1 MAQQVVK
8 APPVDRPTRRNVHRG
23 FEFFAS
29 PPDAPRVRRSSD
41 TAVVVAGGALVAILA
56 VVRGG
61 GTSVDAVLIGLVAA
75 AVIRVVFGTSAGVP
89 SLARFRAGLGD
100 LGISLAS
107 LEYVQDQPPSS
118 TTLDGVTDHGSRS
131 TCGCW
136 IGTAGRAPCG
146 REPGGRP
153 GIRRP
158 ARSMGAADANR
169 SSTRRSPT
177 CSPVGAASTSSIWLR
192 SARPRTM
199 TPSSWSSARRPG
211 SVSSIPTRSMTS
223 CSARSGTR
231 SSSSTRRG

>member
-1 MAQQVVK
+1 MAQQVVN

-41 TAVVVAGGALVAILA
+41 TAVAVAGGALVAILA

-118 TTLDGVTDHGSRS
+118 TILDGVTDDGVPVYVRVLDRDSWKSSLWSRAWRAAWYQATGTQHGSSRRQQ
-131 TCGCW
+131 
-136 IGTAGRAPCG
+136 IEHEALADVLAGR
-146 REPGGRP
+146 GGVNVFDLVAV
-153 GIRRP
+153 GE
-158 ARSMGAADANR
+158 ASNDDAIVVVER
-169 SSTRRSPT
+169 
-177 CSPVGAASTSSIWLR
+177 A
-192 SARPRTM
+192 
-199 TPSSWSSARRPG
+199 
-211 SVSSIPTRSMTS
+211 PTRLGELHPD
-223 CSARSGTR
+223 AVDD
-231 SSSSTRRG
+231 